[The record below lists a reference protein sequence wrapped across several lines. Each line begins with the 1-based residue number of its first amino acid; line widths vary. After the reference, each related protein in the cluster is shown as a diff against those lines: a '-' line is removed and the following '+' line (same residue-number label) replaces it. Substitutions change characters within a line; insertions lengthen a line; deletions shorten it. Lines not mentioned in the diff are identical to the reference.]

1 MVGQSNRLFGIILMI
16 KQGLKSLAET
26 SANFSNQAVQNAIA
40 EANTGFVIKTKTLAE
55 VVDASDVLTESQK
68 TNLNDSME
76 VQSYLNV
83 GRYLA
88 DLDNHTADMLQGL
101 LGEANIDGEGS
112 GTFLEQLGMVDGIQG
127 SYLSL
132 YGVEAST
139 AARGVDDHFGSLRGI
154 LNVNLQSIKQAVDA
168 VSSVTLA
175 QDTAYQAATQALI
188 DYINTLA
195 DSTAFDEST
204 FNSLL
209 SALEATANNFNTV
222 LEGAMY
228 SAQRSKLIAART
240 AIKNQ
245 ITLEATNLGSVRSYG
260 VILTRYMAFQGLAE
274 NDAIRDIIAKTAQTT
289 AWQDYYGNYQNR
301 FDQLNAKYENALG
314 DSENASII
322 ENELR
327 LRGLPDVTD
336 YTNLQAVADKA
347 SRDSRLITTV
357 SFPGRSIAEVIR
369 RSCEQLRINITGRD
383 VYGQS
388 QALLENMNNHDRD
401 TIKLELENHQ
411 RANTLS

>member
-1 MVGQSNRLFGIILMI
+1 MI
-16 KQGLKSLAET
+16 RQGLKSLAET
-26 SANFSNQAVQNAIA
+26 STNFSNQAVQDAIA
-40 EANTGFVIKTKTLAE
+40 EANIGFVIKTKTLAE
-55 VVDASDVLTESQK
+55 LVDADEILTESQK
-68 TNLNDSME
+68 SDINDSME

-83 GRYLA
+83 GRYLT
-88 DLDNHTADMLQGL
+88 DLDDHTADMLLGL
-101 LGEANIDGEGS
+101 LGEDIGGT

-127 SYLSL
+127 SYLYL
-132 YGVEAST
+132 YGEEAGT
-139 AARGVDDHFGSLRGI
+139 ANRGVDDHFGSLRGI
-154 LNVNLQSIKQAVDA
+154 LNVNLQSIKQAVA
-168 VSSVTLA
+168 TITSGSLA

-209 SALEATANNFNTV
+209 SSLESAANNFNTI
-222 LEGAMY
+222 LSAAAY
-228 SAQRSKLIAART
+228 SAQKAKLVAART
-240 AIKNQ
+240 AIKEQ
-245 ITLEATNLGSVRSYG
+245 ITLESTNLGSIKSYST
-260 VILTRYMAFQGLAE
+260 ILNRYMSYQGLAE
-274 NDAIRDIIAKTAQTT
+274 NNRIREIIAKTAQST
-289 AWQDYYGNYQNR
+289 AWRDYYENYQSR
-301 FDQLNAKYENALG
+301 LDQLNAKYENSQG

-322 ENELR
+322 DNEMR
-327 LRGLPDVTD
+327 IRGLPDVTD

-347 SRDSRLITTV
+347 SRDTRLITTV